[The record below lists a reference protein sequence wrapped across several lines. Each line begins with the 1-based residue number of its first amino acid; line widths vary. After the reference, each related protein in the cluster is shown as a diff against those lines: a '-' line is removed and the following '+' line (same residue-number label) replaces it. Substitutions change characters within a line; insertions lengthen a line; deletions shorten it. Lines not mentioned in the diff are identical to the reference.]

1 MRSKAIT
8 KNAAAMLLKNY
19 MIAAFNFISRTIF
32 VKTLGETYL
41 GVNGLFTNIFSLLS
55 LMELGVGTS
64 ITFFLY
70 KPLAENNEDE
80 IRGMLG
86 LYRKLYTG
94 IGIAIS
100 IIGISIIPWLS
111 DIVHTTNQIDHL
123 LWIYLLLL
131 SDVVIS
137 YLFSYKRSILE
148 ADQKSYYIAL
158 IDAAIAIL
166 ASVLQMI
173 VLLVF
178 QNYLLYL
185 SIAIFRT
192 FLSNVIIQRFANRL
206 YPYILVRKAYQITA
220 EQRKHIFS
228 RTMAAFSHKLGGIIV
243 YSTDNILINLLLNLE
258 IVGLYSN
265 YVAIINMIYHPLAQV
280 FNSMTASI
288 GNLKAVEE
296 DKNWAYTSFERVS
309 FLNFWLYGF
318 AAICLFNLLNPFI
331 TIWIGQKYLLKQLV
345 VFILIINF
353 LFTGT
358 RMVPNLFN
366 ASSGLFW
373 NTRWK
378 PVLECVINL
387 VVSLYLGYKF
397 GLVGIF
403 LGTTC
408 SILVSMVVDPYVLFK
423 QWFQKSFFD
432 YVKLYLRW
440 MLIIAATGVAIHYLG
455 SLITINNIVGFIALL
470 TVNVIG
476 INLSF
481 LFFNYRSPDFI
492 YCKNIL
498 IDKFISNKKQGDSE

>member
-1 MRSKAIT
+1 MRQKAIT

-19 MIAAFNFISRTIF
+19 IIAMFNFLCRTIF

-64 ITFFLY
+64 IIFFLY

-80 IRGMLG
+80 IRGLLA

-94 IGIAIS
+94 IGIT
-100 IIGISIIPWLS
+100 IGILGVSIIPWLS
-111 DIVHTTNQIDHL
+111 DIVNNTSQLEHL
-123 LWIYLLLL
+123 QTIYLLLL
-131 SDVVIS
+131 SEVVIS

-158 IDAAIAIL
+158 IDAAVAIL
-166 ASVLQMI
+166 TSILQML

-178 QNYLLYL
+178 RNYLLYL
-185 SIAIFRT
+185 SLSIFRN
-192 FLSNVIIQRFANRL
+192 FISNVIIQEFANKR
-206 YPYILVRKAYQITA
+206 YPYLLLKKEYKITA
-220 EQRKHIFS
+220 AQRKHIFS

-243 YSTDNILINLLLNLE
+243 YSTDNILINFLLNLE

-265 YVAIINMIYHPLAQV
+265 YTAIINMIYLPLAQV

-296 DKNWAYTSFERVS
+296 DRNKAYINFGRVM
-309 FLNFWLYGF
+309 FLNGWLYGF
-318 AAICLFNLLNPFI
+318 ASICLFNLLNPFI
-331 TIWIGQKYLLKQLV
+331 TIWIGQKFVLNQYV
-345 VFILIINF
+345 VLILIINF

-366 ASSGLFW
+366 AGSGLFW

-378 PVLECVINL
+378 PLLECIINL
-387 VVSLYLGYKF
+387 VVSLYLGSKL
-397 GLVGIF
+397 GLAGIF

-423 QWFQKSFFD
+423 QWFQRSLLD
-432 YVKLYLRW
+432 YFRLYFKW
-440 MLIIAATGVAIHYLG
+440 MLLIAFTGVVTYYLG
-455 SLITINNIVGFIALL
+455 TLIAVNHLFAFILL
-470 TVNVIG
+470 LAMNVLC
-476 INLSF
+476 INLIFF
-481 LFFNYRSPDFI
+481 LFLHRSEDFI
-492 YCKNIL
+492 YCRNIIL
-498 IDKFISNKKQGDSE
+498 DKLRRNKIHDES

>member
-1 MRSKAIT
+1 
-8 KNAAAMLLKNY
+8 MLLKNY
-19 MIAAFNFISRTIF
+19 MIAVFNFISRTIF

-41 GVNGLFTNIFSLLS
+41 GVSGLFTNIFSLLS

-70 KPLAENNEDE
+70 KPLADNNEDE

-100 IIGISIIPWLS
+100 IIGVSIIPWLQ
-111 DIVHTTNQIDHL
+111 DFVHTTNQIDHL
-123 LWIYLLLL
+123 LLIYLLLL
-131 SDVVIS
+131 SEVVIS

-148 ADQKSYYIAL
+148 ADQKSYYMAL
-158 IDAAIAIL
+158 IDGGIVIS
-166 ASVLQMI
+166 ASILQML

-178 QNYLLYL
+178 QNYLIYL
-185 SIAIFRT
+185 FIAVFRT
-192 FLSNVIIQRFANRL
+192 FLSNVVIQRFVNKR
-206 YPYILVRKAYQITA
+206 YPYLLIKKEYKISVKQK
-220 EQRKHIFS
+220 KHILS
-228 RTMAAFSHKLGGIIV
+228 RTMAAFSHKLGGIVV
-243 YSTDNILINLLLNLE
+243 YSTDNILINMLLNLE

-265 YVAIINMIYHPLAQV
+265 YTAIINMIYLPLAQV

-296 DKNWAYTSFERVS
+296 DRNKAYINFGRVS

-331 TIWIGQKYLLKQLV
+331 TVWIGQKYLLKQSVVLV
-345 VFILIINF
+345 LIINF

-358 RMVPNLFN
+358 RMVSNLFN
-366 ASSGLFW
+366 SSSGLFW

-387 VVSLYLGYKF
+387 VVSLYLGYKL
-397 GLVGIF
+397 GLIGIF

-408 SILVSMVVDPYVLFK
+408 SIMISMVVDPYVLFK
-423 QWFQKSFFD
+423 QWFHRSLFEYMKSYF
-432 YVKLYLRW
+432 RW
-440 MLIIAATGVAIHYLG
+440 MVVIAVTGVATYYLS
-455 SLITINNIVGFIALL
+455 SLIVIINIIGFIALL
-470 TVNVIG
+470 AVNVVG
-476 INLSF
+476 INLI
-481 LFFNYRSPDFI
+481 FFVFNHRSADYF
-492 YCKNIL
+492 YCKEVL
-498 IDKFISNKKQGDSE
+498 IDRLIGKRKQKSGP